1 VKTKAMIENRSRG
14 LLVALGGCGW
24 LVSGWLL
31 LRDFALAGRG
41 PALDAGPFCPG
52 CDEVLGSAASHQL
65 GFPLAGWGLVYFAV
79 VALLVAC
86 PQRSAARVALF
97 VNAVGFGVSAVLA
110 AILVSTVGGRCVP
123 CLAAHAI
130 NLFLLISLWVFV
142 SKETTHSEPRLPSMR
157 RTASR
162 VLPVVG
168 AILLGVSL
176 QTALFRPDTEF
187 GRALAEYESAPRHDI
202 AWQPSDAVL
211 GSASAPVRMVV
222 FSSFQCPACK
232 SFVELMRDVRRRYP
246 DQVSIVFKHFP
257 LGRECNPILKREMQP
272 RACAA
277 AFAAEAALQQNVF
290 WQYHDRLFASS
301 LLASEQI
308 LTDAA
313 KETGIDLAKWE
324 SDRRSPAV
332 KLKVASDVSLGTAL
346 GVEATP
352 AVFINGK
359 RLTYLSRRM
368 VGLVI
373 SRELSRFAS
382 SGETARR

>member
-1 VKTKAMIENRSRG
+1 
-14 LLVALGGCGW
+14 
-24 LVSGWLL
+24 
-31 LRDFALAGRG
+31 
-41 PALDAGPFCPG
+41 
-52 CDEVLGSAASHQL
+52 
-65 GFPLAGWGLVYFAV
+65 
-79 VALLVAC
+79 
-86 PQRSAARVALF
+86 
-97 VNAVGFGVSAVLA
+97 
-110 AILVSTVGGRCVP
+110 
-123 CLAAHAI
+123 
-130 NLFLLISLWVFV
+130 
-142 SKETTHSEPRLPSMR
+142 
-157 RTASR
+157 
-162 VLPVVG
+162 
-168 AILLGVSL
+168 
-176 QTALFRPDTEF
+176 
-187 GRALAEYESAPRHDI
+187 
-202 AWQPSDAVL
+202 VL